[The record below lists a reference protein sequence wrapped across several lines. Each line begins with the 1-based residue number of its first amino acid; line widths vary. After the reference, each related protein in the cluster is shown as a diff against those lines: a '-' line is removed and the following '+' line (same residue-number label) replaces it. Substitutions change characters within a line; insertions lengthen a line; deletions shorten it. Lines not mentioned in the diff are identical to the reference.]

1 MVRGLSGNKCSVL
14 ATGSMVDN
22 SIICFVEMSRNT
34 YRFIHIYEYVMSI
47 NDKRIFQLHAEI
59 CKTFSSPIRLEIISK
74 LRDRKKSVNE
84 IAALTGVRQA
94 TVSQHLAV
102 LRQRGVV
109 STKREGINVYYEVAN
124 PKITQACDLM
134 REVLFEN
141 IAVMNEISLKEVK
154 THI

>member
-1 MVRGLSGNKCSVL
+1 
-14 ATGSMVDN
+14 
-22 SIICFVEMSRNT
+22 MSN
-34 YRFIHIYEYVMSI
+34 
-47 NDKRIFQLHAEI
+47 NDKRIFQLHAEV
-59 CKTFSSPIRLEIISK
+59 CKTFSSPIRLEILSK
-74 LRDRKKSVNE
+74 LREGRKSVNE

-124 PKITQACDLM
+124 VKITMACDLM

-141 IAVMNEISLKEVK
+141 IAVMNEISLREVK
-154 THI
+154 TSI

>member
-1 MVRGLSGNKCSVL
+1 
-14 ATGSMVDN
+14 
-22 SIICFVEMSRNT
+22 
-34 YRFIHIYEYVMSI
+34 MSI
-47 NDKRIFQLHAEI
+47 NEKRIFQLHAEI
-59 CKTFSSPIRLEIISK
+59 CKTFSNPIRLEIISK
-74 LRDRKKSVNE
+74 LREGKKSVNE

-109 STKREGINVYYEVAN
+109 STKREGINVYYDVAN

-141 IAVMNEISLKEVK
+141 IAAMNEISSKEVK
-154 THI
+154 IKI

>member
-1 MVRGLSGNKCSVL
+1 
-14 ATGSMVDN
+14 
-22 SIICFVEMSRNT
+22 MS
-34 YRFIHIYEYVMSI
+34 S

-59 CKTFSSPIRLEIISK
+59 CKTFSNPIRLEIISK
-74 LRDRKKSVNE
+74 LRDGKKSVTE

-102 LRQRGVV
+102 LRQKGVV
-109 STKREGINVYYEVAN
+109 STKREGINVFYEVSN

-154 THI
+154 TTYEK

>member
-1 MVRGLSGNKCSVL
+1 
-14 ATGSMVDN
+14 
-22 SIICFVEMSRNT
+22 MS
-34 YRFIHIYEYVMSI
+34 S

-59 CKTFSSPIRLEIISK
+59 CKTFSNPIRLEIISK
-74 LRDRKKSVNE
+74 LRDGKKSVTE

-109 STKREGINVYYEVAN
+109 STKREGINVFYEVSN
-124 PKITQACDLM
+124 PKITTACDLM

-141 IAVMNEISLKEVK
+141 IAIMNEISLKEVK
-154 THI
+154 TTYEK

>member
-1 MVRGLSGNKCSVL
+1 MLS
-14 ATGSMVDN
+14 D
-22 SIICFVEMSRNT
+22 E
-34 YRFIHIYEYVMSI
+34 
-47 NDKRIFQLHAEI
+47 KRIFQLHAEI
-59 CKTFSSPIRLEIISK
+59 CKTFSNPIRLEIISK
-74 LRDRKKSVNE
+74 LRNGKKSVNQ

-109 STKREGINVYYEVAN
+109 STKRDGINVLYEVAN

-141 IAVMNEISLKEVK
+141 IAVMNDISLKKEVR
-154 THI
+154 TQV